1 MAAYKPGYKTSE
13 FWFTMVTFIFSG
25 LFLMGFLTD
34 YDQKEELISDIS
46 HGVESVFLIG
56 GQIVILYKYINSRK
70 QQKVEYE
77 KRKGKEVEKIAKE
90 IEDAVSIDDDTIN
103 INTANI
109 VDLIRL
115 PGVGA
120 ATAKRIIEYREEN
133 GEFEKVSDIRKV
145 SGIGKSTYKDIEKY
159 ISIE

>member
-1 MAAYKPGYKTSE
+1 MKKNYQTSE

-25 LFLMGFLTD
+25 LFLTGFLTD

-56 GQIVILYKYINSRK
+56 GQMVVLYKYISSRK

-77 KRKGKEVEKIAKE
+77 KRKGKEVETIAKE
-90 IEDAVSIDDDTIN
+90 IEDAASLDGDVIN

-115 PGVGA
+115 PGIGP
-120 ATAKRIIEYREEN
+120 ATAKRIMEYREEN
-133 GEFEKVSDIRKV
+133 GEFEKISDIRKV
-145 SGIGKSTYKDIEKY
+145 SGIGKSTYKDIEGY
-159 ISIE
+159 IEV